1 MSGFLQWAILA
12 SITGS
17 PLGSAVALL
26 VFWFL
31 VDRFTLGVLPDPWR
45 ALMRRRREGT
55 LRRLILGNPHD
66 GRARLELAQLY
77 VERGKGQAAVEVLRP
92 TFDNGAEDIQSVF
105 TMGAGCLQAGYVEQG
120 EKLLAHA
127 SELDEDFRVGE
138 IELVRG
144 RARLARGDFAGAK
157 VALEAFLQHRKGSV
171 EGRVLLAKA
180 LDGLGDDANAAL
192 LRDAAWHEYLV
203 APGFQRRQE
212 RLWAWRARPSRPAT
226 YALLVVLAF
235 ILFVRFGAPAITTWA
250 SSMRAAQGDTYVD
263 PSLQDPDE

>member
-1 MSGFLQWAILA
+1 MSGFFQWVILS

-45 ALMRRRREGT
+45 WLQRRRREGT
-55 LRRLILGNPHD
+55 LRQAILLNPHD

-144 RARLARGDFAGAK
+144 RARLQRGDFAGAK
-157 VALEAFLQHRKGSV
+157 AALEAFLRHRKGSV
-171 EGRVLLAKA
+171 EGRVLLSRA
-180 LDGLGDDANAAL
+180 LLGLGDDANAAL
-192 LRDAAWHEYLV
+192 LRDAAWHEYVV

-226 YALLVVLAF
+226 YVLVAVLSF
-235 ILFVRFGAPAITTWA
+235 TLFVTVAAPALNRWA
-250 SSMRAAQGDTYVD
+250 QAAWPTQPYVD

>member
-1 MSGFLQWAILA
+1 MSGFFQWIILSA
-12 SITGS
+12 ITGS
-17 PLGSAVALL
+17 PFGSAVALL

-55 LRRLILGNPHD
+55 LRRLLLGNPHD
-66 GRARLELAQLY
+66 GRARLELGQLY
-77 VERGKGQAAVEVLRP
+77 VERGRGKAAVEVLRP
-92 TFDNGAEDIQSVF
+92 TFDRGAEDIQSVF
-105 TMGAGCLQAGYVEQG
+105 TMGAACLQAGFVDQG

-157 VALEAFLQHRKGSV
+157 VALEAFLRHRKGTV

-180 LDGLGDDANAAL
+180 LVGLGDDASAAL
-192 LRDAAWHEYLV
+192 LRDEAWHEYV
-203 APGFQRRQE
+203 AAPGFQRRQE

-226 YALLVVLAF
+226 WALVVVLAF
-235 ILFVRFGAPAITTWA
+235 ALFVRVAAPALTQWA
-250 SSMRAAQGDTYVD
+250 QAQRHGGLFVD
-263 PSLQDPDE
+263 PSLMDPDE